1 MLEIRNTS
9 ALVRSQPFA
18 GTGRFLAGFFAFL
31 SRWPV
36 VNGLRVNGKEW
47 FRTIITAT
55 RKGDF
60 FSLMS
65 FTT

>member
-1 MLEIRNTS
+1 MLEMHNTS

-18 GTGRFLAGFFAFL
+18 GTGRFLAGFSASL

-36 VNGLRVNGKEW
+36 VNGLRVNGRKC
-47 FRTIITAT
+47 FITIITTT
-55 RKGDF
+55 RKGEI